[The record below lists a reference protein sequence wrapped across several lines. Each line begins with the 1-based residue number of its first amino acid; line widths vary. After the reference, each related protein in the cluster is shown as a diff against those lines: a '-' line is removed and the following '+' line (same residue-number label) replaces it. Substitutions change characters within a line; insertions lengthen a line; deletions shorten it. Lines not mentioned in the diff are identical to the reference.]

1 VAVANAPEAR
11 RPLGIPL
18 RRSVRARVVFWG
30 AAVNAVLLLLVVAA
44 SYYIAQRI
52 IWNSAQSRVR
62 QQTQQQAERIGATL
76 RSVEISTAIVS
87 ALAREHAGDPT
98 YLVDLLQAV
107 VKADPDASGGVVA
120 LEPGVAGPGEFAYY
134 AGEPDNLDLVA
145 RGEAYREQ
153 GWYRRTRDGQRTWWS
168 DPYRSARAGG
178 AWVVTCNQPVLGV
191 DGRHL
196 GMVSLDIPVAHLAD
210 QMQTVLNRTGLRA
223 VLIAPG
229 GTIVVHPDPGVALL
243 NTIDDLIARGRQDLV
258 PLAQARLRGEPLE
271 YDHLARAQDERRFT
285 VFTPIDDAGWSIT
298 ISLSHRLP
306 VADLE
311 RATRWLLVWAL
322 LALLLCALWQ
332 LRLAERL
339 AQPLEQVTESARHF
353 SKGEYDYPVPHVE
366 RRDEIGVMARAME
379 GARTSIRRQLEEIEG
394 MGAARQKLESELAIA
409 RDIQLAML
417 PIAPTLHSRH
427 HALGVY
433 AVLEPARAVG
443 GDFYSFSVRG
453 GHWLWFAIGDVSD
466 KGVPAALFMARAITV
481 LEVAAGLGGSP
492 GDALRIA
499 AQRLVEGNDTCM
511 FATVLCGVLD
521 VVSGDLHMASAGH
534 EPPVLVRADGQAEFL
549 PVVPGP
555 ALGFE
560 LSEDYPVWTGQARP
574 GDTLLAYTDGIT
586 EAFDL
591 QQQAFGTQRLLAALT
606 PGGDPERICH
616 DLVDAVHAFCAG
628 APQSDDITVL
638 ALCLRTKSKGE
649 G

>member
-394 MGAARQKLESELAIA
+394 MGAARQKLESELDIA
-409 RDIQLAML
+409 REIQLAML
-417 PIAPTLHSRH
+417 PVAPTLHHRGRT
-427 HALGVY
+427 LRVY
-433 AVLEPARAVG
+433 ATLEPAKTVG
-443 GDFYSFSVRG
+443 GDFYSFSVRAG
-453 GHWLWFAIGDVSD
+453 RWLWFAIGDVSD
-466 KGVPAALFMARAITV
+466 KGVPAALFMARAMTV
-481 LEVAAGLGGSP
+481 LEVAAGQGGSP
-492 GDALRIA
+492 GDALGTA
-499 AQRLVEGNDTCM
+499 AERLAEGNDTCM

-521 VVSGDLHMASAGH
+521 VKTGDLQLASAGH
-534 EPPVLVRADGQAEFL
+534 EPAVLVHADGSVDLLEVETGA
-549 PVVPGP
+549 
-555 ALGFE
+555 ALGVNPE
-560 LSEDYPVWTGQARP
+560 ETYPVWRGKVHV
-574 GDTLLAYTDGIT
+574 GDTLVAYTDGVT
-586 EAFDL
+586 EAFNAAGE
-591 QQQAFGTQRLLAALT
+591 AFGLQGLVESLVSVADPQRTCLALLYAMH
-606 PGGDPERICH
+606 R
-616 DLVDAVHAFCAG
+616 FCVG

-638 ALCLRTKSKGE
+638 AMYLGTQPE
-649 G
+649 DD